1 MHSTCRTCGKRNLS
15 FCSVQHETVKKLME
29 HVPTLVNFGI
39 FQFCFDFVL
48 ITIFFVFQLNAHESH
63 LPTDVCIDCYQ
74 TIKNLV
80 FSIENIKD
88 AQKILRIKNN
98 ARVVADPSISSMR
111 NSVSRI
117 DFEEIK
123 FEKRE
128 HPPTSTVKQYGSPS
142 KASTLTVRKVPP
154 TLSASPT
161 PTENSLLRKRSI
173 SVVEDI
179 EKKYTNIKLRK
190 VEGMMPPPNPTSIEI
205 KTQTKQ
211 VQIQKQHS
219 TVPKKTSTPP
229 QVKPQIIVVQ
239 ESPPKKI
246 PQKIAPSIQSQIKK
260 SPSKLM
266 CVKCTQ
272 KFDSRE
278 EHTKHICKKPPNT
291 PTICFC
297 GTKFESQEELQKH
310 VNSDHKNN
318 TKHVCSVC
326 KSEFT
331 SKDSFQLHMKSHQQ
345 TTNKSPATLTVP
357 KRYACRTCKEKF
369 TDLILAQKHSKD
381 CKAKTIET

>member
-1 MHSTCRTCGKRNLS
+1 M
-15 FCSVQHETVKKLME
+15 
-29 HVPTLVNFGI
+29 
-39 FQFCFDFVL
+39 
-48 ITIFFVFQLNAHESH
+48 
-63 LPTDVCIDCYQ
+63 
-74 TIKNLV
+74 
-80 FSIENIKD
+80 FSIDNIKD

-98 ARVVADPSISSMR
+98 ARVVADPSISSQR

-128 HPPTSTVKQYGSPS
+128 HLSTATVKQYGSPS
-142 KASTLTVRKVPP
+142 KTSTMTVRKVPP
-154 TLSASPT
+154 TLLASPPP

-190 VEGMMPPPNPTSIEI
+190 VEGTMPPPSPTRNET
-205 KTQTKQ
+205 KTHTKQ
-211 VQIQKQHS
+211 IIQQHS
-219 TVPKKTSTPP
+219 TVPKKTSTPS
-229 QVKPQIIVVQ
+229 QVKPQIAQIIVVQ

-246 PQKIAPSIQSQIKK
+246 PPKIAPSIQNQIKK
-260 SPSKLM
+260 TPSKLM

-278 EHTKHICKKPPNT
+278 ELTKHICKKPPNT

-310 VNSDHKNN
+310 VNADHKNN

-326 KSEFT
+326 RSEFT
-331 SKDSFQLHMKSHQQ
+331 SKDSLQLHMKSHQQ
-345 TTNKSPATLTVP
+345 PTNKSPAIPTVP

-369 TDLILAQKHSKD
+369 TDLILAQKHSIN
-381 CKAKTIET
+381 CKTNTIET